1 MKLTKLT
8 LQQII
13 QEEVD
18 KLLEVSDNP
27 ATSRSTTTVY
37 PGGARETF
45 AQSFASQADE
55 KAYKKWRQAL
65 YQDDPTKVVQGR
77 TTHGVTSGG
86 TETSFQSA
94 PKGKGRDQ
102 AKGVNKFDGVT
113 HYGGNNPK
121 IIAALKQAGF
131 KRDPKSGKYI
141 SPKYQQTTSWS
152 K

>member
-1 MKLTKLT
+1 M
-8 LQQII
+8 
-13 QEEVD
+13 
-18 KLLEVSDNP
+18 
-27 ATSRSTTTVY
+27 ATSIISRR
-37 PGGARETF
+37 PNEGGARSHNSWCH
-45 AQSFASQADE
+45 Q
-55 KAYKKWRQAL
+55 RGHRNL
-65 YQDDPTKVVQGR
+65 
-77 TTHGVTSGG
+77 
-86 TETSFQSA
+86 FQSA

-113 HYGGNNPK
+113 QYGGNNPK